1 MTREE
6 DARERLMEALDAWY
20 ENRGDVDGWEGRD
33 ADLID
38 AYAALKRAWNGEPED
53 D

>member
-6 DARERLMEALDAWY
+6 DARERVREALDAWY
-20 ENRGDVDGWEGRD
+20 EGPHHYEYDEDE
-33 ADLID
+33 DLID